1 MSFLIKNM
9 NNKNPRIIKNLI
21 KKNHSELTPNNSL
34 YLNKG
39 SLLMK
44 NFKMFLLLPAL
55 AVISCSEDSI
65 EDYEVLEGNENQ
77 LEISSEDITE
87 RANPGTPGEVSEVY
101 FAGKKLPVESFEG
114 EYVYQGDILFSRDMV
129 TSEDVKLVYEEGET
143 PSEQK
148 SVGRTSGR
156 WPNNTVY
163 YAVDGGLSNQQ
174 RVVDAIK
181 HWEAKTNLTFV
192 KRSFEKNYIYFTTGS
207 GCASYVGMIGGRQ
220 NITLSSACS
229 TGNTI
234 HEIGHAIG
242 LWHEQSRVDRDKHI
256 TIHYENVQQG
266 TEHNFTT
273 YADEG
278 YDGDEYTSSLDFGS
292 VMLYSSYSFSKNGL
306 PTITKTNGST
316 FSVQRSGLSSG
327 DIEGINGMYPSSGST
342 EKPSQPTYINGEYYT
357 IAGLTVL
364 RFYDKW
370 YYSGRY
376 GMRAVYLKNGV
387 WYYR

>member
-1 MSFLIKNM
+1 MKKIK
-9 NNKNPRIIKNLI
+9 L
-21 KKNHSELTPNNSL
+21 
-34 YLNKG
+34 
-39 SLLMK
+39 
-44 NFKMFLLLPAL
+44 FLLLPAL
-55 AVISCSEDSI
+55 GVLSCSEDSI
-65 EDYEVLEGNENQ
+65 EDYEGLEENGN
-77 LEISSEDITE
+77 LTEITGEDITE
-87 RANPGTPGEVSEVY
+87 RANPGEPGAVLDVY
-101 FAGKKLPVESFEG
+101 FAGHKLPVESFEG
-114 EYVYQGDILFSRDMV
+114 DYIYQGDILFSADMV
-129 TSEDVKLVYEEGET
+129 TSEEVKLVYEEGEI
-143 PSEQK
+143 PSGEK

-156 WPNNTVY
+156 WPDSTVY
-163 YAVDGGLSNQQ
+163 YSIDGSLSNQQ
-174 RVVDAIK
+174 RVIDAIN
-181 HWEAKTNLTFV
+181 HWEAETNIRFV
-192 KRSFEKNYIYFTTGS
+192 KRSSEKNYIYFTTGS

-242 LWHEQSRVDRDKHI
+242 LWHEQSRVDRENHV
-256 TIHYENVQQG
+256 TIHYENVQRG
-266 TEHNFTT
+266 MEHNFTT

-278 YDGDEYTSSLDFGS
+278 YDGDEYTSNLDFGS
-292 VMLYSSYSFSKNGL
+292 IMLYSSYSFSKNGQ
-306 PTITKTNGST
+306 PTITRTNGST

-327 DIEGINGMYPSSGST
+327 DIEGINGMYPAGST
-342 EKPSQPTYINGEYYT
+342 EKPAQPTYINGEYYT